1 MSTTII
7 PGVSAELDLDY
18 LHSVNDERLKY
29 KFTVSVKYG
38 PPVKQ
43 FKNCTQA
50 AQFIYE
56 EPFVNTD
63 NAFKTYV
70 ISLNKTDGEFI
81 TLKDEDVSALCAFE
95 EDEDLFEMF
104 EMFAEKMTRPGR
116 VEARKEEEYE
126 EDEELF
132 TLTRNPSV
140 RPKTFRLSA
149 DIYNERM
156 RDRDDDYYSS
166 DNYINALSEEG
177 LRVAIRGL
185 NDLIKER
192 DIKISCLEQTLW
204 LFEQDIQAEI
214 ADRREDAMRQIMIMT
229 PQDFQSSLL
238 YSRDSKWQ
246 LPQFERARP
255 GDEDYPDLS
264 KPERQRAVPYSKF
277 PFTPCQ
283 FDGGI
288 LNAGDVNRSKLRY
301 MTEEEYIAKF
311 YDLVPRDID
320 LSELKF
326 VSFDDEA
333 QVSFD

>member
-1 MSTTII
+1 MSTSII
-7 PGVSAELDLDY
+7 PGVSAELDLEY
-18 LHSVNDERLKY
+18 LHSFNDDGLKY

-43 FKNCTQA
+43 FQNCSQA
-50 AQFIYE
+50 AQYIYE

-63 NAFKTYV
+63 SASKTYV
-70 ISLNKTDGEFI
+70 ISLNKTDGGFI
-81 TLKDEDVSALCAFE
+81 TLTDADVSALCVFE
-95 EDEDLFEMF
+95 ENEELFEMF

-116 VEARKEEEYE
+116 VEARKEEDD
-126 EDEELF
+126 DEELF

-140 RPKTFRLSA
+140 RPKTFRLAA

-185 NDLIKER
+185 NELLKER
-192 DIKISCLEQTLW
+192 DIKLSCLQQTLW
-204 LFEQDIQAEI
+204 LSEKDIQAEI
-214 ADRREDAMRQIMIMT
+214 ADRREDAMRQIMNMT

-246 LPQFERARP
+246 LPQFERAQP
-255 GDEDYPDLS
+255 DDPDYPNLS
-264 KPERQRAVPYSKF
+264 QPERQRAVPYSKF
-277 PFTPCQ
+277 PFTPYE

-288 LNAGDVNRSKLRY
+288 LNAGDVNREKLRY

-311 YDLVPRDID
+311 YDLTPRNID
-320 LSELKF
+320 TSELKF
-326 VSFDDEA
+326 VSFDDDTA
-333 QVSFD
+333 VCFD